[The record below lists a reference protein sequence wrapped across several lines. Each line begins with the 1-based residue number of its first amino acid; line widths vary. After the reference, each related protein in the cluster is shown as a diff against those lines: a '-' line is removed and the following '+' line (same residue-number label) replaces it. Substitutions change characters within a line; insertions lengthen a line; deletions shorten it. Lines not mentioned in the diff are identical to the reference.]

1 MFDGEA
7 GAGESTSE
15 SQTDDATTDATT
27 DDAALGDAGKAAL
40 QKERDAR
47 KAAEKE
53 AERLKKL
60 VDAADV
66 ATRKR
71 EADEAAAKGEFE
83 KLATERQQEIERL
96 QGEIAERDK
105 AALRDKV
112 GRAHKL
118 PDPLIELL
126 KGDDEAA
133 LVAHARELSKHVKPP
148 TAAETEAGAG
158 NRGNGAG
165 SAAQKPG
172 ANAEAAKAGAG
183 YAFMPSNA
191 VIIPDG
197 L

>member
-1 MFDGEA
+1 MFDGDT
-7 GAGESTSE
+7 GAGESKSE
-15 SQTDDATTDATT
+15 SKTDDATTTT
-27 DDAALGDAGKAAL
+27 DDAPLGEAGMAAL
-40 QKERDAR
+40 QKEREAR
-47 KAAEKE
+47 EAAEKE
-53 AERLKKL
+53 ANRLKKL
-60 VDAADV
+60 VEAAEA

-96 QGEIAERDK
+96 QGEIAERDT

-118 PDPLIELL
+118 PDPLIDLL

-133 LVAHARELSKHVKPP
+133 LTAHAKELAKHVKPP

-165 SAAQKPG
+165 PAVQKPG

-191 VIIPDG
+191 VVIPDG